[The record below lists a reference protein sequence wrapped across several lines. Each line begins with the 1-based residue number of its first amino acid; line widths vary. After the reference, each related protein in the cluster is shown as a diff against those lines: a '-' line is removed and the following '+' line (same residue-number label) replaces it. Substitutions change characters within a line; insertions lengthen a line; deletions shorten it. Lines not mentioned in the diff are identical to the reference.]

1 MQYEKPD
8 FVADSVGECEGCY
21 EPDVALCT
29 VPGYLRLCQR
39 CYDDE
44 LTVCQHCGDSY
55 LYDAIAWQ
63 VDGEDNYICEYCAEE
78 LEAEEEQ

>member
-1 MQYEKPD
+1 MHGARLSAP
-8 FVADSVGECEGCY
+8 VS
-21 EPDVALCT
+21 ALL
-29 VPGYLRLCQR
+29 Y
-39 CYDDE
+39 DE

-63 VDGEDNYICEYCAEE
+63 EDGEGNYICEYCAEE